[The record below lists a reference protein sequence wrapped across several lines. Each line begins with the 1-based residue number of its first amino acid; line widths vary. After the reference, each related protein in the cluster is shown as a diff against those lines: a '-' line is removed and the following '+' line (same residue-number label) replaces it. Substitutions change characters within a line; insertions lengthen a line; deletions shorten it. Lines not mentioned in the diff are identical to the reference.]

1 MFLPPQ
7 DINTERKCK
16 ADMTTE
22 SLFLVNRL
30 KFIFFNLKSRLAL
43 VFAMPFSA
51 LTASL
56 ANPVTRDSNF
66 FIAPFSPHLLMQKM
80 YLATWLTPLQ
90 VFLEALPCDGPLQIT
105 FKEHQLHLSEVTDVT
120 NWQICEERLTQT
132 THTAVNKWIPR
143 SFSLLWVTV
152 VKFHVY
158 LITP

>member
-1 MFLPPQ
+1 M
-7 DINTERKCK
+7 
-16 ADMTTE
+16 
-22 SLFLVNRL
+22 S
-30 KFIFFNLKSRLAL
+30 
-43 VFAMPFSA
+43 FSA

-66 FIAPFSPHLLMQKM
+66 FIAPFSPHLLKQRM

-90 VFLEALPCDGPLQIT
+90 LFLEAFPCDGPLQIT

-120 NWQICEERLTQT
+120 NWQICEERLTRT

-158 LITP
+158 LITPQILDFFPCHFLSINIYKRILKAHFFILPRGAISITQSNIYSSTK